1 MLIEV
6 QCRVSGPVTRMPAT
20 VAKAACASFT
30 LACQARPRPRQ
41 ENRATKRGRVE
52 TRLRSQLSSWTRDT
66 LQEMQELRVPEEQ
79 WELRGRRQFKAE
91 THRCT
96 CVKMLWKARGSS
108 PPAGPQH
115 GSWRCVRVGARNTL
129 GRDCGGSPS
138 KGQDPSLWPGN
149 AFVCP
154 VLSLLRSD
162 LRSKEGLLHFRRKL
176 LHQPGTLRAL
186 QRTEKCCPRTVAGR
200 I

>member
-1 MLIEV
+1 M
-6 QCRVSGPVTRMPAT
+6 TRMPAT
-20 VAKAACASFT
+20 VAREPHTPPSP

-41 ENRATKRGRVE
+41 GKQSHEARRVE
-52 TRLRSQLSSWTRDT
+52 TRQGPSSAPG
-66 LQEMQELRVPEEQ
+66 QEIRCRKCRNSGC
-79 WELRGRRQFKAE
+79 RGTVGAAGRQQFKAE

-96 CVKMLWKARGSS
+96 CVKMLWKAE
-108 PPAGPQH
+108 
-115 GSWRCVRVGARNTL
+115 RVFTSRLAPSTVPGGALEWVPRNTL

-162 LRSKEGLLHFRRKL
+162 LRSKEGLLHFRRETPPPTRDPPEPCKN
-176 LHQPGTLRAL
+176 
-186 QRTEKCCPRTVAGR
+186 
-200 I
+200 